1 MQNVAGDPPVAGG
14 RLLPSCRFLYRAS
27 CVLLLACWVL
37 LLASCSFPGAVRPT
51 VKIGLVAPFEGRY
64 RYVGYDVIYAVR
76 LAVREVNQAG
86 GIRGHSVEL
95 VAYDDMADPVL
106 AVEQAQKLAIDPEVV
121 AAIGHFR
128 AESTGAAARVYAN
141 AGISLLSPGS
151 IAPHADALAAEML
164 AHLEDMGVD
173 RAALVT
179 QGGSIGAALQR
190 NAQIGQVISPEDGDW
205 LAEVMAFDAVICDAD
220 PVTAGEVIHALRD
233 GGWIGLFVGGPEL
246 AAADFAAVAGEAAE
260 GALFVTPWPFPTDV
274 PKSAGFVGAYQGM
287 GPHVEP
293 PGPLAIP
300 AYEAAWQLFEALEN
314 DIAAHAAPTRAGVA
328 AALVQRETGGATLH
342 WYRVS
347 GDGGLKTAP

>member
-1 MQNVAGDPPVAGG
+1 MRNVVGDPPVAGG
-14 RLLPSCRFLYRAS
+14 RLLPSCCLLHRAS
-27 CVLLLACWVL
+27 CVLLLASCLL
-37 LLASCSFPGAVRPT
+37 LLAACSFPGTVRPT

-95 VAYDDMADPVL
+95 VAYDDMADPAL
-106 AVEQAQKLAIDPEVV
+106 AVEQARKLAIDPEVV

-128 AESTGAAARVYAN
+128 AESTDAAAHVYAD

-164 AHLEDMGVD
+164 AHLKTMGVD
-173 RAALVT
+173 RVALVT
-179 QGGSIGAALQR
+179 QGGSIGAVLQHD
-190 NAQIGQVISPEDGDW
+190 AQVGQVTWPDDGDW
-205 LAEVMAFDAVICDAD
+205 LAEAMAFDGVICDAD
-220 PVTAGEVIHALRD
+220 PVTAGEVAQALRD
-233 GGWIGLFVGGPEL
+233 EGWTGLFIGGPEM
-246 AAADFAAVAGEAAE
+246 AAADFSAVAGEAAE
-260 GALFVTPWPFPTDV
+260 GALFVTPWPFPPDV

-300 AYEAAWQLFEALEN
+300 AYEAAWQLFEALED
-314 DIAAHAAPTRAGVA
+314 DIAVHAVPTRAGVA
-328 AALVQRETGGATLH
+328 AALVQGTGAATLH

-347 GDGGLKTAP
+347 GDGELTTAP